1 MRRVALMFM
10 MVCFVATAFGQYD
23 AAALKILDAMSA
35 KYKNAPAFS
44 AAFTQ
49 NLKNPTAGLDESIE
63 GKIAVKE
70 DKYLLEV
77 SGQFV
82 YNNGM
87 DVYTYNP
94 EINELTI
101 ATYDA
106 EEQEISLN
114 NIYDIYKKGFKYA
127 IYEVIKG
134 VTFIDLDPE
143 DKSDKSYFKI
153 RMEIDGSDRLQAFS
167 VFEPSGNV
175 YRYSISDFLERSDLN
190 DDSFVFDINNHIPA
204 DLNQE
209 EKTEFLKSLETI
221 DFR

>member
-1 MRRVALMFM
+1 MKRVALMLM
-10 MVCFVATAFGQYD
+10 MVCLAAVAYGQYD
-23 AAALKILDAMSA
+23 PAALKILDAMSA
-35 KYKNAPAFS
+35 KYKNASAFS

-49 NLKNPTAGLDESIE
+49 NLKNPAAGLDESIE
-63 GKIAVKE
+63 GKIAVKG

-82 YNNGM
+82 YNNSV

-94 EINELTI
+94 EINEVTI
-101 ATYDA
+101 APYDA
-106 EEQEISLN
+106 GEAEINLN
-114 NIYDIYKKGFKYA
+114 NIYEIYKSGFKYG

-153 RMEIDGSDRLQAFS
+153 RMEIDGNNNLQAFN

-175 YRYSISDFLERSDLN
+175 YRYGISDFTERSDIN
-190 DDSFVFDINNHIPA
+190 DDYFVFDIRKHTDDPEII
-204 DLNQE
+204 D
-209 EKTEFLKSLETI
+209 SLEEI

>member
-1 MRRVALMFM
+1 MKRVALMFM
-10 MVCFVATAFGQYD
+10 MVCCVAMAYGQYD
-23 AAALKILDAMSA
+23 PAALKILDAMSA
-35 KYKNAPAFS
+35 KYKSAPAFS
-44 AAFTQ
+44 ASFTQ

-63 GKIAVKE
+63 GSIAVKG
-70 DKYLLEV
+70 DKYLLQV

-82 YNNGM
+82 YNNSV

-94 EINELTI
+94 EINEVTI
-101 ATYDA
+101 ATYDGA
-106 EEQEISLN
+106 EEEISLN
-114 NIYDIYKKGFKYA
+114 NIYDIYKTGFKYG

-153 RMEIDGSDRLQAFS
+153 RMEIDGNDNLQAFS

-175 YRYSISDFLERSDLN
+175 YRYGISDFAERPEIT
-190 DDSFVFDINNHIPA
+190 DDYFVFDIRKHTNDPEVIDA
-204 DLNQE
+204 
-209 EKTEFLKSLETI
+209 LETV

>member
-1 MRRVALMFM
+1 MKRVALMFM
-10 MVCFVATAFGQYD
+10 MVCLVAVAYGQYD
-23 AAALKILDAMSA
+23 PAALKILDAMSA

-49 NLKNPTAGLDESIE
+49 NLKNPAAGLDESIE
-63 GKIAVKE
+63 GNIAVKG

-82 YNNGM
+82 YNNAV

-94 EINELTI
+94 EINEVTI
-101 ATYDA
+101 APYDA
-106 EEQEISLN
+106 GEQEISLN
-114 NIYDIYKKGFKYA
+114 NIYDIYKTGFKYG

-143 DKSDKSYFKI
+143 DRSDKSYFKI
-153 RMEIDGSDRLQAFS
+153 RMEIDGNDNLQAFS

-175 YRYSISDFLERSDLN
+175 YRYSISDFAERSDIN
-190 DDSFVFDINNHIPA
+190 EDYFVFDIRKHTDDPEII
-204 DLNQE
+204 D
-209 EKTEFLKSLETI
+209 SLEEI